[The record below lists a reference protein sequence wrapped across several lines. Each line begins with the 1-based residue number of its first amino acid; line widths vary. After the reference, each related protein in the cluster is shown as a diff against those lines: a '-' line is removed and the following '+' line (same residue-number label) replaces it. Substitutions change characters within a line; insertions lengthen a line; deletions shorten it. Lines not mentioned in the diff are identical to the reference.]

1 MKSNSGPQV
10 GARVQPTMLRVRE
23 ILVRL
28 VEIRMLSL
36 LLRATQ
42 LKTRGGRV
50 TAGFPLLRRSTAE
63 DYGFFAVGFAPF
75 SGFTSTS
82 VALIV

>member
-1 MKSNSGPQV
+1 M
-10 GARVQPTMLRVRE
+10 
-23 ILVRL
+23 
-28 VEIRMLSL
+28 RMLLL

-50 TAGFPLLRRSTAE
+50 TAGFLLLRSSTAE
-63 DYGFFAVGFAPF
+63 DYGFFAAGFDAF

-82 VALIV
+82 VALMV

>member
-1 MKSNSGPQV
+1 
-10 GARVQPTMLRVRE
+10 MLRVPE
-23 ILVRL
+23 ILIRF
-28 VEIRMLSL
+28 VEMRMLLL

-63 DYGFFAVGFAPF
+63 DYGFFAAGFAAF

-82 VALIV
+82 VALMV